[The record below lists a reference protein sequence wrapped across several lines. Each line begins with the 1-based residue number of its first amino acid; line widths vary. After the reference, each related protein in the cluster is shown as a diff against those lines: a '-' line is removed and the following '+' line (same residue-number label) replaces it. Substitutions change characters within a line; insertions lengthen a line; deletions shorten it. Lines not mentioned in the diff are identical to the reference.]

1 MSNETDTRSVEIVMP
16 TRIGY
21 ERIAMDCS
29 ASFARIWGTV
39 GERIEDLKTAV
50 AEACLN
56 AMEHGNKYRSEARVV
71 VSLQLEDGS
80 IVVQVKDEGDG
91 IFEIPPDPDIERKIQ
106 ELEPA
111 RGMGLF
117 LIRHLM
123 DEVEL
128 NKITEGGHVVRMVIK
143 VEDAAYTPGGG
154 SSGRTRTGR
163 PSRGNM
169 LRRTGGGPEN
179 EGPK

>member
-1 MSNETDTRSVEIVMP
+1 MSEGTNTRRVEVDLP

-29 ASFARIWGTV
+29 ASFARIWGIV
-39 GERIEDLKTAV
+39 AERIEDLKTAV

-56 AMEHGNKYRSEARVV
+56 AMEHGNKGRPEARVV
-71 VSLQLEDGS
+71 MTLQLEDAS

-91 IFEIPPDPDIERKIQ
+91 IREIPPDPDIQRKIE

-111 RGMGLF
+111 RGLGLF

-128 NKITEGGHVVRMVIK
+128 NKMTPDGHVVRMVIRL
-143 VEDAAYTPGGG
+143 EEAAPGDG
-154 SSGRTRTGR
+154 SSDRVASGQG
-163 PSRGNM
+163 
-169 LRRTGGGPEN
+169 
-179 EGPK
+179 

>member
-1 MSNETDTRSVEIVMP
+1 MTEGINTRRVEVDLP

-39 GERIEDLKTAV
+39 AERIEDLKTAV

-56 AMEHGNKYRSEARVV
+56 AMEHGNKCRAEARVV
-71 VSLQLEDGS
+71 VSLHLEDGS

-91 IFEIPPDPDIERKIQ
+91 ILEIPPDPDIERKIQ

-128 NKITEGGHVVRMVIK
+128 NKITKDGHVIRMAIR
-143 VEDAAYTPGGG
+143 VEGTAHTPGGG
-154 SSGRTRTGR
+154 SSDRVETGR
-163 PSRGNM
+163 PDSGNM
-169 LRRTGGGPEN
+169 LRRTGGGREN
-179 EGPK
+179 ERPE